1 MNKIIEINETLYV
14 LNFLEKDTGEEF
26 VKWHTFTMDNMLNAN
41 DFYIVQIIQEKDK
54 KEYED
59 ETRNDGPEFYV
70 EYFEKDSN
78 GCNLGE
84 WVYIDEYFSQED
96 ARKLKE
102 LLIDLSDREL
112 RGEFEEE
119 KVLGRDRLGWR

>member
-1 MNKIIEINETLYV
+1 MNKTIEINGIWFV
-14 LNFLEKDTGEEF
+14 LNFMDKDTDAEY
-26 VKWHTFTMDNMLNAN
+26 VKWHNFTMNNMFNAN
-41 DFYIVQIIQEKDK
+41 DFYIVQIVQEKDK
-54 KEYED
+54 EP
-59 ETRNDGPEFYV
+59 RFYI
-70 EYFEKDSN
+70 EYFEIDSN

-96 ARKLKE
+96 ARKLKD

-119 KVLGRDRLGWR
+119 KVFGRDRLGRR